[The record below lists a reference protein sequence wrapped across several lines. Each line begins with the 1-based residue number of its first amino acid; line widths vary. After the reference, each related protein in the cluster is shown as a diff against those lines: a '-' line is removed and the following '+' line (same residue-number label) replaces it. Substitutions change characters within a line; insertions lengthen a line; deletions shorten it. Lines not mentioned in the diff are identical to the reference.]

1 MSMNRLSKNDIKYLV
16 LTLPDKYQWPST
28 TSHEFKNFLIDKF
41 YGSDCDILEVG
52 CHKGQTSLI
61 LSHLFNKVF
70 AMNINP
76 PSDDFPDR
84 QNIIYEQMD
93 SYNDEWKFDKW
104 KNVDVVMIDAIHEY
118 NQVKLDTENALK
130 LNPKYIIFD
139 DYGVGLFPGVKQYVD
154 EFIMENNFEIVPV
167 GLEKGKMFKSG
178 ERLVDSEGLMIK
190 L

>member
-1 MSMNRLSKNDIKYLV
+1 
-16 LTLPDKYQWPST
+16 
-28 TSHEFKNFLIDKF
+28 
-41 YGSDCDILEVG
+41 
-52 CHKGQTSLI
+52 
-61 LSHLFNKVF
+61 
-70 AMNINP
+70 MNINP

-178 ERLVDSEGLMIK
+178 ERLVDSEGLMVK